1 MDVGLRLTGMMN
13 AGLDVKWNFLRS
25 STLDLAIDPR
35 IDWLF
40 VAIDNRDRAV
50 LAHLPVMVGINVAE
64 PVTLLVTGGISGG
77 AGGDARLVQNMGEST
92 TTGRT
97 TVQRLFARAGAGV
110 QLRFTDSFALQ
121 PELTVL
127 VSPARDPDARP
138 ATFVSA
144 GMGFVVGAVGA
155 PYGAAPAA
163 ASIPTPP

>member
-1 MDVGLRLTGMMN
+1 MALGRRMAATIALGVATGGCFDPNIYGTPRTASPGRLVHTISGSYVRTDGQQASAGPAYAMRVGVVDRMDVGLRLTGMMN

-64 PVTLLVTGGISGG
+64 PVT
-77 AGGDARLVQNMGEST
+77 
-92 TTGRT
+92 
-97 TVQRLFARAGAGV
+97 
-110 QLRFTDSFALQ
+110 
-121 PELTVL
+121 
-127 VSPARDPDARP
+127 
-138 ATFVSA
+138 
-144 GMGFVVGAVGA
+144 VGAVGA

-163 ASIPTPP
+163 APIPTPP